1 MQVGSDTVHKVMD
14 NLNMAHNLTG
24 PANPNGTMPIYTA
37 APQTPLHPR
46 SVDVHQFSPL
56 DAKSMYSS
64 AWNVPYTLDTPS
76 VDTYGLESNAAYL
89 TSGALMTS
97 ANTYGSSYRWTHP
110 ATKPPQHGL
119 STCYEHGLSYSMNGL
134 PYVQTNNLRST
145 ATSEAHSPLNMASLQ
160 LTLPERP
167 RPRQYPMSDATTQR
181 QLPIPQPSPAQTSR
195 NVVDQL
201 QDQRLRSA
209 QTSTGVAFARPLL
222 PWSLD
227 NDNLVAISQ
236 ATSNEISTQ
245 SSTTKYRNFNDLTTT
260 SSPVEKAKRTNAT
273 SFQLNFTTPALLEA
287 IHAPAPA
294 PTYSTFRESRNID
307 SSSTHMARQNSQ
319 TDLYNFSTDNAS
331 KRHSQSNRVSNDC
344 KLVSGHE
351 YHPLAPYQDL
361 ASSNTTNVQRESFDN
376 RNNPLHRP
384 SVSNMNESF

>member
-1 MQVGSDTVHKVMD
+1 
-14 NLNMAHNLTG
+14 MAHGLTDL
-24 PANPNGTMPIYTA
+24 ANPNGTMPIYTA

-56 DAKSMYSS
+56 DTKPMYSS
-64 AWNVPYTLDTPS
+64 AWNAPYTLDTSS
-76 VDTYGLESNAAYL
+76 VDTYGLESNAEYP

-110 ATKPPQHGL
+110 ATKPLQQGL
-119 STCYEHGLSYSMNGL
+119 STCYEHGLSYSMNSL
-134 PYVQTNNLRST
+134 PYVQSNSLRST
-145 ATSEAHSPLNMASLQ
+145 STSEAHSPLNMTSLQ

-167 RPRQYPMSDATTQR
+167 RPRQYPMADATTQR

-209 QTSTGVAFARPLL
+209 QTSTQAAFARPLL

-227 NDNLVAISQ
+227 NNSLVAIPQ

-245 SSTTKYRNFNDLTTT
+245 PATTKDGNLNYLITT
-260 SSPVEKAKRTNAT
+260 SSPVEKAKSA
-273 SFQLNFTTPALLEA
+273 SAAAFQLNFTTPALLEA

-294 PTYSTFRESRNID
+294 PTYSTFREGRNND

-319 TDLYNFSTDNAS
+319 TNLYSFSTDNAS
-331 KRHSQSNRVSNDC
+331 KRHSQKNQVSKDC

-361 ASSNTTNVQRESFDN
+361 TSSNPANMQRESFSN
-376 RNNPLHRP
+376 RNNPLHR
-384 SVSNMNESF
+384 SSMSNMNGSF